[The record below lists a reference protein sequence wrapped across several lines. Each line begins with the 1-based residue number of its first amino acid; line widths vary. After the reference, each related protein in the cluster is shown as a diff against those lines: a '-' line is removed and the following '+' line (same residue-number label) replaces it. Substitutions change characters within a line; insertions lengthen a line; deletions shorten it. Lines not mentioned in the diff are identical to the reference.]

1 MNICLLNYFTN
12 EHAGQL
18 LVGPNALWLT
28 QPKFWVGHGRPGPRC
43 SAPVI
48 LQDDFATHWR
58 TGGSR
63 CWLFQKSVRVCCQ
76 SSVQFSSQSSMS
88 YDRVCTCTD
97 VDLVSSMSSRLDM
110 KAGDL
115 VELIQSDVTPRP
127 STSRDTESRDI
138 NLLYGRNEATG
149 RRGSFTASCVYILPT
164 VDKPTSDFVV
174 SNKPSSQILVES
186 ATRTFTTFPCTARH
200 W

>member
-1 MNICLLNYFTN
+1 MQANYWWDQMHCGPPNQNFGWAMAGPA
-12 EHAGQL
+12 HAAA
-18 LVGPNALWLT
+18 P
-28 QPKFWVGHGRPGPRC
+28 
-43 SAPVI
+43 PVI
-48 LQDDFATHWR
+48 LQDDFATRWR